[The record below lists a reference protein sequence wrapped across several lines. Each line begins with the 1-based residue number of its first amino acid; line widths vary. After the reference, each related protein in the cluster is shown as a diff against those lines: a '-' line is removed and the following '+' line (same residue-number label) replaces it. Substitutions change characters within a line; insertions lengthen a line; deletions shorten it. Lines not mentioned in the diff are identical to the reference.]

1 MKHGP
6 MRNRLW
12 QMLPSSGMWHKS
24 EYFSIQK
31 KSPGEAEESGSLL
44 GTLQKAVKGAFEK
57 QELLQLHQKK
67 MESAYEMSEYVS
79 NMMKDYFTTDNLMKV
94 VKSKVHTFSKVTFLA
109 FLAKY
114 VFNFDKSLLFDIFEF
129 FAPNLEKIL
138 DYLILKSIKKFE
150 FSRQKSR
157 F

>member
-31 KSPGEAEESGSLL
+31 KSPAGESEESGSLL

-94 VKSKVHTFSKVTFLA
+94 VKSKVHTPF
-109 FLAKY
+109 
-114 VFNFDKSLLFDIFEF
+114 
-129 FAPNLEKIL
+129 
-138 DYLILKSIKKFE
+138 
-150 FSRQKSR
+150 QKSE
-157 F
+157 FVPKINF

>member
-24 EYFSIQK
+24 EYFSSSLK
-31 KSPGEAEESGSLL
+31 KSQGEESGSLL

-57 QELLQLHQKK
+57 QELLQIHQKK

-79 NMMKDYFTTDNLMKV
+79 NMMKDYFTSDNLIKV
-94 VKSKVHTFSKVTFLA
+94 VKSKVIDYSEGPNKGTYT
-109 FLAKY
+109 
-114 VFNFDKSLLFDIFEF
+114 I
-129 FAPNLEKIL
+129 PNLNG
-138 DYLILKSIKKFE
+138 
-150 FSRQKSR
+150 Q
-157 F
+157 

>member
-24 EYFSIQK
+24 EYFSSSLK
-31 KSPGEAEESGSLL
+31 KSQGEESGSLL

-57 QELLQLHQKK
+57 QELLQIHQKK

-79 NMMKDYFTTDNLMKV
+79 NMMKDYFTSDNLMKV
-94 VKSKVHTFSKVTFLA
+94 VKSNVIDYSEGREGPNKGTYT
-109 FLAKY
+109 
-114 VFNFDKSLLFDIFEF
+114 I
-129 FAPNLEKIL
+129 PNLNG
-138 DYLILKSIKKFE
+138 
-150 FSRQKSR
+150 Q
-157 F
+157 